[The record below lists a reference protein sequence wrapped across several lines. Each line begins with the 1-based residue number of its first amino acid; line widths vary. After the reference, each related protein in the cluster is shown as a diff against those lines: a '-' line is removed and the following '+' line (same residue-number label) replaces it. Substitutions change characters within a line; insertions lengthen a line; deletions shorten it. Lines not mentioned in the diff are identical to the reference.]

1 MTTNVPDAPSITL
14 INVLTVAPENQQRLL
29 DLLDMAT
36 EQVMQQVSGFV
47 SANRHR
53 SQDGTRVV
61 HYAQWESQAAFEAML
76 HNPAA
81 QRHMVEAALARATAT
96 RARPAERTAERTAE
110 RLRTILETMADG
122 VGVYDQA
129 GRIIQCNRAY
139 RELFATER
147 LPGLEAMPLA
157 DRAPLFDLRDAATG
171 EPLPLE
177 QFPVTH
183 ALRGE
188 TLTGPSPDIR
198 IRALDGREVEASFSA
213 APLRDGVG
221 RIVGAVSVIHD
232 VAWRRR
238 LERERE
244 EAHAHELALRELNE
258 RKDEFLSVVSHEL
271 RTPLASLQGYIQLL
285 THRLNAWQ
293 PEEAAEKAEVPAGLA
308 RNVAQAR
315 TVLAYSEESVQ
326 RLTQLAD
333 DLTDDARIRDGRLSL
348 RRTPCDLGAIVR
360 AAVEG
365 QRALEPNRVIRLE
378 PPGSLAA
385 RPVPVLVLADAE
397 RIRQVVS
404 NYLTNALKYAR
415 AERPVMVRLA
425 VDAGVEGELARVAV
439 RDEGLGLPPADQVR
453 VWERFP
459 RIEGVTV
466 QSGSGVSL
474 GLGLY
479 ISKAIVEA
487 HGGRVGVESA
497 VGCGSTFW
505 FTLPLVEEARETLP
519 EAPVHERG
527 PKV

>member
-1 MTTNVPDAPSITL
+1 MTTSLPDTPSITL
-14 INVLTVAPENQQRLL
+14 ITVLTIAPENQQRLL
-29 DLLDMAT
+29 DLLDTAT

-47 SANRHR
+47 SAHRHR

-61 HYAQWESQAAFEAML
+61 HYAQWESQAAFEAMR
-76 HNPAA
+76 HNPES
-81 QRHMVEAALARATAT
+81 QYHMAEASLARATAIG
-96 RARPAERTAERTAE
+96 ARPAERTAEW
-110 RLRTILETMADG
+110 LRAILETMADG

-147 LPGLEAMPLA
+147 LPGLEAIPLA
-157 DRAPLFDLRDAATG
+157 DRAPLFELRDAATG

-177 QFPVTH
+177 RFPVTH

-198 IRALDGREVEASFSA
+198 IRALDGREVEANFSA

-221 RIVGAVSVIHD
+221 RVVGAVSVIHD

-271 RTPLASLQGYIQLL
+271 RTPLASLQGYLQLL
-285 THRLNAWQ
+285 TLRLNAWQ
-293 PEEAAEKAEVPAGLA
+293 PEEAVAVPAGLA

-315 TVLAYSEESVQ
+315 TALAYSEESVQ

-360 AAVEG
+360 TAVEG

-378 PPGSLAA
+378 PPVPLAE
-385 RPVPVLVLADAE
+385 RPVPVLADAE
-397 RIRQVVS
+397 RIGQVVS
-404 NYLTNALKYAR
+404 NYLTNALKYAK
-415 AERPVMVRLA
+415 AERPVVA
-425 VDAGVEGELARVAV
+425 HVEVGGGVEGALARVAV
-439 RDEGLGLPPADQVR
+439 HDEGPGLPPADQAR
-453 VWERFP
+453 VWDRFP

-487 HGGRVGVESA
+487 HGGCVGVESA

-505 FTLPLVEEARETLP
+505 FTLPLVDETRETLA
-519 EAPVHERG
+519 EAQVHEAG
-527 PKV
+527 PKVY